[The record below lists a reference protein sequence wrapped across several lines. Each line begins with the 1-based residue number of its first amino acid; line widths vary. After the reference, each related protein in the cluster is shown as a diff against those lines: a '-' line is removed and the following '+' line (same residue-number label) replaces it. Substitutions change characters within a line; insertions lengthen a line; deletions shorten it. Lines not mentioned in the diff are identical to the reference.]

1 MVLRVIE
8 GVVDLNCKRLRSGI
22 SFDDGVKGEQC
33 AGEGEANG
41 EEFNGRKLFCKG
53 GRCTGVEGCEDI
65 GEESV

>member
-22 SFDDGVKGEQC
+22 SFDDGVKGEQR

-41 EEFNGRKLFCKG
+41 EEFNGRK
-53 GRCTGVEGCEDI
+53 RCTGVEGCEDI